1 MRSARTPFFTVVGFF
16 LILGLRSAVSEIS
29 GNTIFEHGG
38 CFFLML
44 GLRSA
49 VTEISGNTIF
59 VEPQVAD
66 QGPQVDLRR
75 G

>member
-1 MRSARTPFFTVVGFF
+1 
-16 LILGLRSAVSEIS
+16 
-29 GNTIFEHGG
+29 
-38 CFFLML
+38 ML

-49 VTEISGNTIF
+49 VTEISGNNIF

-66 QGPQVDLRR
+66 QGLQLDLRQ

>member
-1 MRSARTPFFTVVGFF
+1 MALLYRFLSTVV
-16 LILGLRSAVSEIS
+16 V
-29 GNTIFEHGG
+29 
-38 CFFLML
+38 FLML

-59 VEPQVAD
+59 VESQVAD
-66 QGPQVDLRR
+66 QDLQVDLRR

>member
-1 MRSARTPFFTVVGFF
+1 MQQESSRRGAAMALLYRFLSTVV
-16 LILGLRSAVSEIS
+16 V
-29 GNTIFEHGG
+29 
-38 CFFLML
+38 FLML

-59 VEPQVAD
+59 VESQVAD
-66 QGPQVDLRR
+66 QDLQVDLRR